1 MKYTFIIF
9 LFVSISSFSQSI
21 SGVVIDGE
29 FNEPLPFANVL
40 VKGTTKGATTDID
53 GKYQIKIDPGTYTLV
68 FSFIGYAT
76 IEISEIVV
84 SGANNKYVEVTLK
97 AAENQLEAV
106 VIKTTSKKN
115 TEASVLSIQKK
126 SIGLLDGLSSQAI
139 RKAGDS
145 DIAGAIK
152 RVPGISVQGGK
163 YVYVRGL
170 GDRYSKTTVNGMELP
185 GLDPDRNTLPLDIF
199 PTNLIDNLIVKKSA
213 SSDIGADF
221 TGGTVDIIL
230 KDFSFSPTYNISFSA
245 GYNPDMHFNNNF
257 LIDNRSNTDWRAK
270 DKGLRDLPID
280 PDIDFPSPS
289 RLFPASTTK
298 GTIEEQQAEANLLTT
313 NTRKLNKTMA
323 PNQATSDMNYSFG
336 ASASNGYKFKKDG
349 ESSIGYIAALGYKS
363 NTNYYDN
370 FQNGRFLNRDVGV
383 VEQEFRINELGR
395 INNFVSLLLG
405 VGFKTK
411 NHKFGINYIDL
422 LNGESNA
429 SNVTV
434 DSFDENV
441 YEGEGSVITY
451 TERHLK
457 SIPIYG
463 KHTFFE
469 GDLKVNWKVAQ
480 SNSKLRDKDFRKTIF
495 ELERVAALDTTFYLI
510 SPSVTEAPTRLWR
523 DLDEKSL
530 VAKIDLET
538 KFNVK
543 KITGKLNAGFS
554 SIDKERDFSSKRIDV
569 EYEGDSRVLL
579 GDPNA
584 LLADENIWVQ
594 SDQLFQRTEGS
605 YISAGAEPQNTF
617 NAQTSNTAFFLS
629 SELKFSD
636 FIKTVLGVR
645 YEEFNLD
652 YTGVDSSGNIID
664 NERFIDEKEFF
675 TNLNLIY
682 SPNDKSNVRAS
693 YYRTTARPSFK
704 EASTAVI
711 ADPINE
717 TFFIGNPDIKSSI
730 IDNYDLRY
738 EYFGE
743 KSEMF
748 SFSLFAKQ
756 FQNPIE
762 IVNFRE
768 DTPNEFIARNNIDAT
783 ILGAEME
790 IRKNLL
796 TVNDNFKLN
805 INANASYI
813 DASANAFINLEQ
825 PELGTEEREL
835 QGQSPYTIN
844 TGLSFSFD
852 NIALEGGLFYNVQGP
867 ALEFV
872 GVNDIPDIYSEPFNN
887 LDFSLAKNFNTE
899 DSKVKKRV
907 TLKVKNLLNEKRE
920 SYYVFNDEK
929 AGLFR
934 SIAPGILISL
944 GASFTF

>member
-1 MKYTFIIF
+1 MKYIF
-9 LFVSISSFSQSI
+9 SIFFLVSLSSFSQSI

-40 VKGTTKGATTDID
+40 IKGTTKGSTTDID
-53 GKYQIKIDPGTYTLV
+53 GKYQIKIEPGTYTLV

-76 IEISEIVV
+76 AEISEVIVKGSSNTFV
-84 SGANNKYVEVTLK
+84 QVTLK
-97 AAENQLEAV
+97 PAENQLEAV

-126 SIGLLDGLSSQAI
+126 SIALLDGLSSQSI

-145 DIAGAIK
+145 DIASAIK

-199 PTNLIDNLIVKKSA
+199 PTNLIDNIIVKKSA

-230 KDFSFSPTYNISFSA
+230 KDFSYSPIYNVSFNA

-257 LIDNRSNTDWRAK
+257 LIDDRSSTDWRAK
-270 DKGLRDLPID
+270 DDGLRDLPID
-280 PDIDFPSPS
+280 PNIDFPPAR
-289 RLFPASTTK
+289 RLFPASPTR
-298 GTIEEQQAEANLLTT
+298 GTIEEQQAAANLLTT

-323 PNQATSDMNYSFG
+323 PNQQTSDMNYSFG
-336 ASASNGYKFKKDG
+336 ASASNGYKFKEDG

-363 NTNYYDN
+363 NTNYNDD
-370 FQNGRFLNRDVGV
+370 FQNGRFLNRSEGV
-383 VEQEFRINELGR
+383 VEQELRISQLGT
-395 INNFVSLLLG
+395 INNFVSVLLG
-405 VGFKTK
+405 IGFKTK

-429 SNVTV
+429 SNVTI

-457 SIPIYG
+457 SIPLYG
-463 KHTFFE
+463 SHNLFE

-495 ELERVAALDTTFYLI
+495 ELERVAALDTIFYLI

-523 DLDEKSL
+523 DLDENSL
-530 VAKIDLET
+530 VAKVDLET

-554 SIDKERDFSSKRIDV
+554 SIDKERDFSSKRVDV
-569 EYEGDSRVLL
+569 NYEGDSRVLL

-594 SDQLFQRTEGS
+594 SDQLFQTTEGS
-605 YISAGAEPQNTF
+605 YITAGAEPQNTF
-617 NAQTSNTAFFLS
+617 NAKTSNTAFFLS

-636 FIKTVLGVR
+636 FIKAVLGVR
-645 YEEFNLD
+645 YEEYNLD
-652 YTGVDSSGNIID
+652 YTGVDSSGNSVD
-664 NERFIDEKEFF
+664 NERFIDEKEIF
-675 TNLNLIY
+675 TNLNLIF

-783 ILGAEME
+783 ILGAEIE
-790 IRKNLL
+790 VRKNLL

-813 DASANAFINLEQ
+813 DATASAFINVDE

-852 NIALEGGLFYNVQGP
+852 DIALEGGLFYNVQGP

-872 GVNDIPDIYSEPFNN
+872 GVNDIPDIYTEPFNN
-887 LDFSLAKNFNTE
+887 LDFSLAKSFNTE
-899 DSKVKKRV
+899 DTKVKKRI

-929 AGLFR
+929 SGLFR
-934 SIAPGILISL
+934 SFSPGVVFSL
-944 GASFTF
+944 GVSLTF